1 MTDSGADSSLLALFG
16 LPDKI
21 AIVTGAG
28 AGIGKAIAQV
38 LAKAGARVVVA
49 DINVD
54 AARTVADGINSGRSG
69 ASAAALAAQVDIA
82 DEKSVVR
89 LFELTGETFGGIDV
103 LVNNAGIYEHTPFL
117 DTPVEKVQRVLA
129 VNTVGTYLCMREAI
143 KRMRSGGKGGAIVN
157 ISSAA
162 SLAPVIFDNND
173 YGASKAGVNNL
184 TQTAALEFAPDQIRV
199 NAVLP
204 GGVATERA
212 LSSVSHK
219 PARGPM
225 TQPGRFPLGR
235 MATPE
240 DIAMAVLF
248 LASPAAAYI
257 TGQLLA
263 VDGGFQVS

>member
-1 MTDSGADSSLLALFG
+1 MTDPVEPTLSSLFG
-16 LPDKI
+16 LHGKT

-28 AGIGKAIAQV
+28 AGIGKSIARV
-38 LAKAGARVVVA
+38 FASAGARVVVA
-49 DINVD
+49 DLKGDLAQAVAAAIN
-54 AARTVADGINSGRSG
+54 AGRSG
-69 ASAAALAAQVDIA
+69 PAAVALAAQVDIA
-82 DEKSVVR
+82 DEESVID
-89 LFELTGETFGGIDV
+89 LFELTVRTFGGLDV
-103 LVNNAGIYEHTPFL
+103 LVNNAGIYEHTSFL
-117 DTPVEKVQRVLA
+117 ETPAEKVHRVLA
-129 VNTVGTYLCMREAI
+129 VNTVGTYLCMREAV
-143 KRMRSGGKGGAIVN
+143 KRMKSAGKGGAIVN

-162 SLAPVIFDNND
+162 SLAPVILDNND

-184 TQTAALEFAPDQIRV
+184 TQTVALEFAPDQIRV

-212 LSSVSHK
+212 ASSVVHK

-225 TQPGRFPLGR
+225 TQPDRFPLGR

-240 DIAMAVLF
+240 DIALAVLF
-248 LASPAAAYI
+248 LASPAAGYI